1 LIEPGS
7 PPPRLAIVVPVPSL
21 VVLMGPAGAGK
32 STFARR
38 WFAPDEI
45 LSSDALRAAVAGD
58 PADQSASATA
68 FAMLHRQLGRR
79 LAAGRLTVVDATNIG
94 RGARRSL
101 LIRAHRT
108 GRPAIAIVLDLPG
121 PVVHQRNAART
132 ERVVDAR
139 VVDDQLAALRRTL
152 AVGQLAAEGFAAV
165 HTLSSTMEL
174 ENVRLVRA
182 GDART

>member
-1 LIEPGS
+1 MIGS
-7 PPPRLAIVVPVPSL
+7 GPPPPQLDIVVPDPSL
-21 VVLMGPAGAGK
+21 VVLLGPAGAGK

-58 PADQSASATA
+58 PADQSASAIA
-68 FAMLHRQLGRR
+68 FATLHRQLGQR
-79 LAAGRLTVVDATNIG
+79 LAAGRLTVVDATNVR

-101 LIRAHRT
+101 LLRARRT
-108 GRPAIAIVLDLPG
+108 GWPAIAIVLDLPA
-121 PVVHQRNAART
+121 PVVHQRNAARI

-152 AVGQLAAEGFAAV
+152 VAGQLAAEGFAAV

-174 ENVRLVRA
+174 DGVRLVRA
-182 GDART
+182 ADARR